1 MPEVYYKSITNKNA
15 SAKETQGIL
24 ERRNKLLDE
33 LVKKDMLIS
42 SLDSLF
48 MLKSGKLRIK
58 QNFVGRL
65 NEYSMISNW
74 EKYVDEFVKKVII
87 FCRFFKVKNLSY
99 LFICNKGKQG
109 FKSYAPMNYV
119 NFVEESLSSFCEYR
133 LSQTL
138 FLKSLMKVGFPISDL
153 TEYINKYLIIKLI
166 WTSKFLLQIKIGFR
180 NCNYREEK

>member
-48 MLKSGKLRIK
+48 I
-58 QNFVGRL
+58 
-65 NEYSMISNW
+65 
-74 EKYVDEFVKKVII
+74 
-87 FCRFFKVKNLSY
+87 KVKNLSY

>member
-74 EKYVDEFVKKVII
+74 EKYVDVFVRKVII
-87 FCRFFKVKNLSY
+87 FF
-99 LFICNKGKQG
+99 
-109 FKSYAPMNYV
+109 
-119 NFVEESLSSFCEYR
+119 
-133 LSQTL
+133 
-138 FLKSLMKVGFPISDL
+138 
-153 TEYINKYLIIKLI
+153 
-166 WTSKFLLQIKIGFR
+166 
-180 NCNYREEK
+180 